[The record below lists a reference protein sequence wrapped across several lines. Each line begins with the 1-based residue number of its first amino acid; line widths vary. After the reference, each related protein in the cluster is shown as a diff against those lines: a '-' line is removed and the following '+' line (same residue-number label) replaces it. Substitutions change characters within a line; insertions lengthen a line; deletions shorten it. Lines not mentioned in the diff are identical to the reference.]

1 MNILKNDFLTWDPEG
16 RPERAKISDI
26 LKWMVKKSSKLL
38 DFGQLLFHKPCSKI
52 ETGQI
57 IQGFGIFV

>member
-1 MNILKNDFLTWDPEG
+1 MTIPKNDFLNLDPEG
-16 RPERAKISDI
+16 RAKRAKISDI
-26 LKWMVKKSSKLL
+26 LKWMVKMSSKML
-38 DFGQLLFHKPCSKI
+38 DSGQLLFHKPCSKI